1 MLGGILSDI
10 TAIKSQFCHN
20 LGEELSM
27 IILASAS
34 PRRRELLQQI
44 GCSFRVEVS
53 QAEEV
58 DCQGLQPSVVVEK
71 NAYLKAVA
79 VAALYPDMPVLGA
92 DTVVSLDDDIFG
104 KPKDKEQ
111 AREMLTRLS
120 GRTHQVS
127 TGIAIAWHNQIWQ
140 AYETTE
146 VDFAPLSPA
155 EIDRY
160 LAIGEHA
167 DKAGAYGIQ
176 GRAAVFI
183 EQIRGSYSNVVGLP
197 LHCLYGLAQ
206 KAGIDL
212 YGNGEGSSS

>member
-1 MLGGILSDI
+1 ML
-10 TAIKSQFCHN
+10 
-20 LGEELSM
+20 
-27 IILASAS
+27 ILASAS
-34 PRRRELLQQI
+34 PRRRELLDQI
-44 GCSFRVEVS
+44 GCSYRVEVS
-53 QAEEV
+53 QAEEI
-58 DCQGLQPSVVVEK
+58 DSQGLLPSALVQK
-71 NAYLKAVA
+71 NAYLKAA
-79 VAALYPDMPVLGA
+79 KVAALYPDIPVLGA

-104 KPKDKEQ
+104 KPKDKEH
-111 AREMLTRLS
+111 AREMLTRLA
-120 GRTHQVS
+120 GRTHLVS
-127 TGIAIAWHNQIWQ
+127 TGIVLAWHNQFWQ

-160 LAIGEHA
+160 IATGEPA

-176 GRAAVFI
+176 GRAAAFI